1 MDKCA
6 APAQELRISKLR
18 FFVKHR
24 AHRSGTKP
32 TEIDKEQPLLLEE
45 CLRLVEIDLAVFND
59 PEFRV
64 HE

>member
-1 MDKCA
+1 
-6 APAQELRISKLR
+6 
-18 FFVKHR
+18 
-24 AHRSGTKP
+24 
-32 TEIDKEQPLLLEE
+32 LEE